1 MFGTFDFLWS
11 SVSVL
16 LFYTLLQL
24 VLMLRDETICLMLFS
39 CIRIRPHV
47 MLFWCVRMRPHVS
60 GGSDMS
66 GWDHMSHVLMH
77 QDETT
82 CLMLLWC
89 IRMRPHVSCCSDASG
104 WDYMSHVVLM
114 RQDETTRL
122 GWFWCIGMRPRLGW
136 FWCTGM
142 RPYVSGGSD
151 ASGWGHMSHVVLMRQ
166 DETTSHESASATVL
180 LLCTSLSAQSV
191 MMWAWL
197 LLYCVQWDTPA
208 MI

>member
-60 GGSDMS
+60 GGSDAS
-66 GWDHMSHVLMH
+66 GWDHMSHVVLMH

-82 CLMLLWC
+82 CLMLFWC
-89 IRMRPHVSCCSDASG
+89 VRMRPHVSGGSDA
-104 WDYMSHVVLM
+104 
-114 RQDETTRL
+114 L
-122 GWFWCIGMRPRLGW
+122 GWGH
-136 FWCTGM
+136 
-142 RPYVSGGSD
+142 VSGGSD
-151 ASGWGHMSHVVLMRQ
+151 APGWDHMSQVVLMHR
-166 DETTSHESASATVL
+166 DEATCLMLSWCVRMRPRLTSQPLPLSCYCAHHCQL
-180 LLCTSLSAQSV
+180 SLSWCEPDYCCTVCSETLLQWFSV
-191 MMWAWL
+191 LCASKMYFFIQIIHPCFL
-197 LLYCVQWDTPA
+197 CPF
-208 MI
+208 